1 MQRYTK
7 YPKRQT
13 FFKYFTMISVK
24 TQLYLTDK
32 ANKFTKLLQ
41 KGSKF
46 PICQSYKADKPGV
59 MMTKP

>member
-7 YPKRQT
+7 YPKHQT

-24 TQLYLTDK
+24 TLLYLTDK

-41 KGSKF
+41 KTKSK
-46 PICQSYKADKPGV
+46 QALTTDLG
-59 MMTKP
+59 